1 MSNDWLPVWPRPSI
15 VFTPTVSIFS
25 LAFISWIF
33 WWRYFIRMV
42 KCWLGIIS
50 ENILAFKLFFES
62 DIVNFEQKLFSTQKI
77 IFEKKISEKFASMK
91 IEKG

>member
-1 MSNDWLPVWPRPSI
+1 
-15 VFTPTVSIFS
+15 
-25 LAFISWIF
+25 
-33 WWRYFIRMV
+33 MV